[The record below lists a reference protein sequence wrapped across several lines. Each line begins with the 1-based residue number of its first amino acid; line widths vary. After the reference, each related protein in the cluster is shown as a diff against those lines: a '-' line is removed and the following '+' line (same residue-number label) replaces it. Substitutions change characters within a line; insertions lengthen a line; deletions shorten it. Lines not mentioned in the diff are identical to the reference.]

1 MVARAGWLRRRPP
14 GALDMHR
21 EDESAAD
28 ELGPASNDPSDDSS
42 SPGFPSGRLDQPE
55 APPPTPPAPSH
66 SAPADEP
73 QGDAPP
79 AQPEA
84 AEPPALQVPITIR
97 NLALSFVAA
106 PAAVLLLRYM
116 QEVLIPL
123 ALGGLLFYALD
134 TPVDWLQKRR
144 LPRALGAAVVLGL
157 FVTGVAGLAYSL
169 QGQAMAVADGLPEGA
184 RKIRELI
191 RGTSTASNGALEKV
205 DEAARQ
211 LQDAAPAPAPARG
224 VTRVEIQSPPFSVS
238 DYLWSGSM
246 SAALFV
252 NQMVV
257 ILFLTYF
264 MLLSDD
270 LFKRKLVELA
280 GPTLTKKKVTIQILD
295 DIASQIQRFLLIQL
309 VTSAI
314 VAVATGLALSA
325 LGVEQA
331 ALWGLVAGIFNSIPY
346 YGPVIVTAALSA
358 VAFVQFETLGMVAAV
373 AGVALLITT
382 LEGMLLTPW
391 WMGRAAQ
398 INRVSMFGG
407 LLFWT
412 WMWGVWGLLLA
423 VPMMMVIKA
432 VCDHVEDLQPVGR
445 LLGE

>member
-1 MVARAGWLRRRPP
+1 
-14 GALDMHR
+14 
-21 EDESAAD
+21 
-28 ELGPASNDPSDDSS
+28 
-42 SPGFPSGRLDQPE
+42 
-55 APPPTPPAPSH
+55 
-66 SAPADEP
+66 
-73 QGDAPP
+73 
-79 AQPEA
+79 
-84 AEPPALQVPITIR
+84 
-97 NLALSFVAA
+97 
-106 PAAVLLLRYM
+106 
-116 QEVLIPL
+116 
-123 ALGGLLFYALD
+123 
-134 TPVDWLQKRR
+134 
-144 LPRALGAAVVLGL
+144 
-157 FVTGVAGLAYSL
+157 
-169 QGQAMAVADGLPEGA
+169 
-184 RKIRELI
+184 
-191 RGTSTASNGALEKV
+191 
-205 DEAARQ
+205 
-211 LQDAAPAPAPARG
+211 
-224 VTRVEIQSPPFSVS
+224 
-238 DYLWSGSM
+238 M

-257 ILFLTYF
+257 VLFLTYF